1 MPDANTPLNSIFSQG
16 FQKMIEQTDLVVTE
30 WHYHD
35 PEDPAFVKEK
45 LSSAVTLDVMKK
57 RAANKKGI
65 ACRFTCRFTI
75 EKETILVYVA
85 EDSYVIDLE
94 DIIDRNE
101 LLKMIRNS
109 FSKFKEKFDLRKSG
123 TILQDKTL
131 SSLNET
137 QINIDAIL
145 PLLV

>member
-1 MPDANTPLNSIFSQG
+1 
-16 FQKMIEQTDLVVTE
+16 MIEQTDLVVTE
-30 WHYHD
+30 WHYHSPSN
-35 PEDPAFVKEK
+35 PEYAGEK
-45 LSSAVTLDVMKK
+45 LLSSVTLDVMKK
-57 RAANKKGI
+57 RAATKKGI

-75 EKETILVYVA
+75 EKETILVYIG

-131 SSLNET
+131 SQLNET
-137 QINIDAIL
+137 QINLDAIL